1 MRDYKDFER
10 STVKSP
16 VFPWLSF
23 AWGAG
28 VIIVCVLAFAYLSYK
43 LENSGDAVA
52 TNAVIDE
59 DLPKPPPPESEYEF
73 YNILTKEEPIRIER
87 NDENTLA
94 SSPNIYYVKVPGYS
108 SYDSAIDAAKQMI
121 SWGVLNQM
129 TIEPYTSGT
138 SATANQ
144 ILFSI
149 RIGPFKSRSDMNAQR
164 DILYDKEISNEGLG
178 FKK

>member
-10 STVKSP
+10 SAVKSP

-28 VIIVCVLAFAYLSYK
+28 VIIVCALAFGYLTYK
-43 LENSGDAVA
+43 LENSGVAVV
-52 TNAVIDE
+52 TNAVTDE

-87 NDENTLA
+87 DDENALA

-108 SYDSAIDAAKQMI
+108 SYNNAVDAAKQMI

-129 TIEPYTSGT
+129 TIEPYTSDI
-138 SATANQ
+138 ANQ

>member
-1 MRDYKDFER
+1 MRDYKDLER
-10 STVKSP
+10 SAVKSP
-16 VFPWLSF
+16 AFPWLSF

-28 VIIVCVLAFAYLSYK
+28 VIIVCASAFGYLAYK
-43 LENSGDAVA
+43 LDNSGNAVV
-52 TNAVIDE
+52 TNAITDE
-59 DLPKPPPPESEYEF
+59 DLPKPPPKSEYEF

-87 NDENTLA
+87 ADENALA

-108 SYDSAIDAAKQMI
+108 SYNNAVDAAKQMI
-121 SWGVLNQM
+121 SWGVWNQM
-129 TIEPYTSGT
+129 TIEPYTDGT
-138 SATANQ
+138 SSTANQ